1 MNAGEISGR
10 TTRTT
15 VSSSSNTRIAKKART
30 KAEVDFATWPMMAK
44 LGGFDDL
51 PSNAQGFLTNYRIRL
66 ETMSEADPPPW
77 PLARS
82 TALSTARWEAWAPE
96 PKARTPR
103 QKSKSC
109 GLGDR

>member
-15 VSSSSNTRIAKKART
+15 MSSSSNTRIAKKART

-51 PSNAQGFLTNYRIRL
+51 
-66 ETMSEADPPPW
+66 
-77 PLARS
+77 
-82 TALSTARWEAWAPE
+82 
-96 PKARTPR
+96 
-103 QKSKSC
+103 
-109 GLGDR
+109 